1 MKILSSVLL
10 IVFCCFPGASG
21 FSESMPNQT
30 SSTVSLRGK
39 VTSVKI
45 VTDAP
50 GSRYSSKF
58 LEIKLRLELVNTS
71 PTPIIFLNREP
82 VFVGAALAK
91 QPDDFGTGN
100 FLAQT
105 YVGPAVSLAPEWAA
119 LRQDLNK
126 PTPPPDQTHIL
137 MPNESW
143 SLGATVGVSLPDH
156 PEMLAPAKSRSL
168 KEIKELSPVWL
179 RVVCEVWPWNLEP
192 SADRSKLNYGRK
204 LQRRWKSAGLLW
216 LDEIYSEPMMLNLNN
231 SNVYADNREP

>member
-1 MKILSSVLL
+1 VNLRLQLPGRRCFSQSV
-10 IVFCCFPGASG
+10 
-21 FSESMPNQT
+21 PNQA
-30 SSTVSLRGK
+30 SSTLSLRGK

-45 VTDAP
+45 VADAP

-58 LEIKLRLELVNTS
+58 LEIKLTLEIINTS
-71 PTPIIFLNREP
+71 LTPIIFVNREP

-91 QPDDFGTGN
+91 QPDDFKTGN

-105 YVGPAVSLAPEWAA
+105 YVGPAVNLAPEWAA

-126 PTPPPDQTHIL
+126 PTPPPDQTHIR

-156 PEMLAPAKSRSL
+156 PEMFARAKSRSL

-179 RVVCEVWPWNLEP
+179 RVVYEVWPWNLEP
-192 SADRSKLNYGRK
+192 AADRRKLNYGRK
-204 LQRRWKSAGLLW
+204 LQRRWKTAGVLW
-216 LDEIYSEPMMLNLNN
+216 LDEIYSEPMPLNLNN
-231 SNVYADNREP
+231 SSLYETTGDSLLP